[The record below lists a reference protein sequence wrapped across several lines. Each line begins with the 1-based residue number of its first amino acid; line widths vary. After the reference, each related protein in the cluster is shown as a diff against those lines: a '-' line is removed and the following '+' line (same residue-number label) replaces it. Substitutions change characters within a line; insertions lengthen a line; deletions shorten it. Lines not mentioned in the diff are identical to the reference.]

1 MILILSLTLFTDKSP
16 QMNEFLSQIKQST
29 ELAAM
34 FESIQKDAQTSP
46 TDIMMMDTSWVSQ
59 TLESLSGSLECLC
72 KRIERV
78 IDIKCC
84 VSVEMMNDKLCLYG
98 VIVPG
103 KCTNFRRFNFVCYFS
118 KVLLLPIV
126 LLLLCVIGKK

>member
-1 MILILSLTLFTDKSP
+1 
-16 QMNEFLSQIKQST
+16 MNEFLSQIKQST

-59 TLESLSGSLECLC
+59 MLESLSGSLECLC

-103 KCTNFRRFNFVCYFS
+103 KCTN
-118 KVLLLPIV
+118 
-126 LLLLCVIGKK
+126 